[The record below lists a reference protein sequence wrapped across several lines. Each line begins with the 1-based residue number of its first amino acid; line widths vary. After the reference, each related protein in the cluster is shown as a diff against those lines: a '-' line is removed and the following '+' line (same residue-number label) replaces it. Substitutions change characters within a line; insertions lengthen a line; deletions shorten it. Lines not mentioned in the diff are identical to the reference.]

1 MIFTVVLVMLVG
13 IFSLLRW
20 SYLALGMVRLDWC
33 KDRAVAVCF
42 ACLAVFSAAIPT
54 AAVICLVDIGGGL

>member
-1 MIFTVVLVMLVG
+1 MIFTVALVMLVG

-20 SYLALGMVRLDWC
+20 SYLALDIVRLDWH

-42 ACLAVFSAAIPT
+42 AGLAVICVAIPT